1 MTPAPP
7 RLAVVI
13 PTYNHAHV
21 LARALGS
28 VLRSSMADM
37 EVVVVDDGSTDG
49 TMDLLEGYDDPRLI
63 ICRLPRHTN
72 GNAARNQGVRA
83 TTAPLIT
90 FLDADDEFLDG
101 RIERLVAYFAANS
114 DVGTVVDSFSTAL
127 GRKYRPAG
135 VPNRSVDQESLIRF
149 LVLHSIPLTTSSICL
164 RRQLFEEIDGF
175 DETLRRQQDRDLL
188 LRLAP
193 VSRVV
198 LGTGDDV
205 VKHQMPKS
213 VSRSMAGYVEGL
225 DKLIARHR
233 VFSEPEYS
241 DVLAYLAVRSFI
253 KCALAGHVGLAV
265 AEARDLSRAS
275 NISVSF
281 LSAIARYS
289 RGKNLRRVATMSMY
303 S

>member
-1 MTPAPP
+1 
-7 RLAVVI
+7 
-13 PTYNHAHV
+13 
-21 LARALGS
+21 
-28 VLRSSMADM
+28 MADM

-233 VFSEPEYS
+233 VFGEPEYS

-253 KCALAGHVGLAV
+253 KCALAGHIGLAV